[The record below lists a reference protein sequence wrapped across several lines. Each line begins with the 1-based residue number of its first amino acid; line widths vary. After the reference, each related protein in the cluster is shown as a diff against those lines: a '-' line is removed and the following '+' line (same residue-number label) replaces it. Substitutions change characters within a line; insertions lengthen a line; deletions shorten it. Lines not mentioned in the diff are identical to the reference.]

1 MSPSGSVPVIV
12 NVSSW
17 FMFVVWSV
25 RVFSMGA
32 LSTLFTLMLIV
43 WLAVRFPSV
52 T

>member
-17 FMFVVWSV
+17 FSFVVWSV
-25 RVFSMGA
+25 IVFSTGGWSILLTFM
-32 LSTLFTLMLIV
+32 FIV
-43 WLAVRFPSV
+43 WLVVRFPSV